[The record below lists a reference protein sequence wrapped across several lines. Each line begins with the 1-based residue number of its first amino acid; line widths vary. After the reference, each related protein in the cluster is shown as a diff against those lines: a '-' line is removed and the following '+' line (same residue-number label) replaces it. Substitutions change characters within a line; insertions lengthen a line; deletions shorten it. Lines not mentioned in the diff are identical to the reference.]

1 MFQYGVLLL
10 STDPKG
16 FYVFPSEVT
25 EVRTFVI
32 GYGLLKS
39 GYHTLICIR
48 EVLSSIRVSRV
59 AIMTEILTHFFNLK
73 SLLEN

>member
-1 MFQYGVLLL
+1 M
-10 STDPKG
+10 
-16 FYVFPSEVT
+16 FPSEVT
-25 EVRTFVI
+25 NVRTFVI

-59 AIMTEILTHFFNLK
+59 VMVIEILNKFPVYN
-73 SLLEN
+73 NNNYYYNNYY